1 MNLTQTT
8 DVHIIGQG
16 SIGALISVNAQH
28 QGYHVQHYVK
38 APTYTESAGTKSAST
53 GNANQPTPVTI
64 QYLDQQ
70 TYSLPPGIVLNDQS
84 RLTGVVIIPV
94 KAYQVAQILAELK
107 GRVAPEATIVL
118 LHNGMGSIELA
129 NTLFEDHVIIAATT
143 TLAGF
148 KRDKVVTHTAW
159 GETQLGIVS
168 HHTLCPHQAIIDDV
182 LPGVTWHDDIYP
194 ALYTKLAINC
204 VINPLTAIL
213 NVPNG
218 DLSASHLHDDMHA
231 IIHEVVEAARMVHVE
246 LTPSDLFATVLKVI
260 HDTRDNF
267 SSMQQDIAHGRKTE
281 IEHIN
286 GYIVNVGRRF
296 ELEMTRNET
305 LLEQVLAMEEPA
317 NLTVD
322 QL

>member
-1 MNLTQTT
+1 MKTL
-8 DVHIIGQG
+8 II
-16 SIGALISVNAQH
+16 I
-28 QGYHVQHYVK
+28 
-38 APTYTESAGTKSAST
+38 P
-53 GNANQPTPVTI
+53 
-64 QYLDQQ
+64 
-70 TYSLPPGIVLNDQS
+70 S
-84 RLTGVVIIPV
+84 RLSATRLPGKPLLKINGLSIISHV
-94 KAYQVAQILAELK
+94 FKKAEETNIGEVFVA
-107 GRVAPEATIVL
+107 T
-118 LHNGMGSIELA
+118 
-129 NTLFEDHVIIAATT
+129 ED
-143 TLAGF
+143 
-148 KRDKVVTHTAW
+148 
-159 GETQLGIVS
+159 
-168 HHTLCPHQAIIDDV
+168 QAIIDDV

-286 GYIVNVGRRF
+286 GYISCKQ
-296 ELEMTRNET
+296 
-305 LLEQVLAMEEPA
+305 EQY
-317 NLTVD
+317 
-322 QL
+322 